1 MSTSFNRIFT
11 GLKQAQPESWPTL
24 LAAFSASYGV
34 GALGFIAL
42 PFALGATIDGMGI
55 STTQAGLLG
64 TVEFTFIMLA
74 SFAVSPFIS
83 RVPRRWLAMA
93 GILVAIVF
101 NIVCATIQPLDYNTA
116 LILRAIIGAGCG
128 VTMAAGNATVANAN
142 DPERLSAQMSTGYVL
157 LMMVSCLIFPWAAEN
172 WGYPGVYL
180 AQAGVMLSLCPFLLR
195 LPQSPPK
202 RSEKPRHNA
211 VGMNVN
217 VVAAGAILLA
227 MLIFATR
234 EL

>member
-64 TVEFTFIMLA
+64 TVEFTFIMHA

-83 RVPRRWLAMA
+83 RAPRRWLSMA
-93 GILVAIVF
+93 GILVACVF
-101 NIVCATIQPLDYNTA
+101 NILCLPLKPVDYYTA
-116 LILRAIIGAGCG
+116 FILRGI
-128 VTMAAGNATVANAN
+128 
-142 DPERLSAQMSTGYVL
+142 
-157 LMMVSCLIFPWAAEN
+157 
-172 WGYPGVYL
+172 
-180 AQAGVMLSLCPFLLR
+180 
-195 LPQSPPK
+195 
-202 RSEKPRHNA
+202 
-211 VGMNVN
+211 
-217 VVAAGAILLA
+217 
-227 MLIFATR
+227 
-234 EL
+234 

>member
-83 RVPRRWLAMA
+83 RVPRR
-93 GILVAIVF
+93 
-101 NIVCATIQPLDYNTA
+101 
-116 LILRAIIGAGCG
+116 
-128 VTMAAGNATVANAN
+128 
-142 DPERLSAQMSTGYVL
+142 
-157 LMMVSCLIFPWAAEN
+157 
-172 WGYPGVYL
+172 
-180 AQAGVMLSLCPFLLR
+180 
-195 LPQSPPK
+195 
-202 RSEKPRHNA
+202 RSEEH
-211 VGMNVN
+211 
-217 VVAAGAILLA
+217 
-227 MLIFATR
+227 TS
-234 EL
+234 ELQSLMRTSYDVFCLKKKKIKTKK